1 MTETPAPAVLTEL
14 RDHVLVVTLNRP
26 EARNAVNAELTQGLG
41 DALER
46 AESETEI
53 RVVVL
58 TGAGDK
64 SFCAG
69 ADLKAI
75 SRGEALSPPG
85 TEHWGFAGF
94 VKHPISKPV
103 IAAVNATALGGGT
116 ELVLGSDL
124 AVAAESA
131 KFGLPEVRRG
141 LFAAAGGLVRLP
153 EQLPRKVAMHL
164 ILTGEPIDAETALRW
179 GLVNEVVP
187 DGRVLDAAMDLAE
200 VVAANAPLAVQAS
213 KRVASGR
220 YGGAD
225 DERPADL
232 PHERDAWRASDE
244 EIFALMSSEDAIEGP
259 TAFAEKREPVWK
271 AR

>member
-1 MTETPAPAVLTEL
+1 MTEPAPPAVLTEL

-26 EARNAVNAELTQGLG
+26 EARNAVNSELTQGLG

-46 AESETEI
+46 ADNDADI

-75 SRGEALSPPG
+75 SRGEALNPPG
-85 TEHWGFAGF
+85 TEKWGFAGF
-94 VKHPISKPV
+94 VNHAISKPV

-116 ELVLGSDL
+116 ELVLASDL
-124 AVAAESA
+124 VVAAESA

-141 LFAAAGGLVRLP
+141 LMAAAGGLIRLP

-187 DGRVLDAAMDLAE
+187 DARVLDAALDLAG

-213 KRVASGR
+213 KRIASGLHGTE
-220 YGGAD
+220 GGDGDIPSEREAWKANN
-225 DERPADL
+225 DEM
-232 PHERDAWRASDE
+232 
-244 EIFALMSSEDAIEGP
+244 IALMSSEDAIEGP
-259 TAFAEKREPVWK
+259 TAFAEKRTPMWK

>member
-1 MTETPAPAVLTEL
+1 MSESPDAAVLTEL

-26 EARNAVNAELTQGLG
+26 EARNAVNGELTRLLG
-41 DALER
+41 EALER
-46 AESETEI
+46 AESDPEI

-64 SFCAG
+64 TFCAG

-75 SRGEALSPPG
+75 SRGEALNPPG
-85 TEHWGFAGF
+85 TERWGFAGF
-94 VKHPISKPV
+94 VNHPISKPV

-116 ELVLGSDL
+116 ELVLACDL

-141 LFAAAGGLVRLP
+141 LMAAAGGLIRLP
-153 EQLPRKVAMHL
+153 EQLPRKVAMHV
-164 ILTGEPIDAETALRW
+164 ILTGEPMDAETALRW

-187 DGRVLDAAMDLAE
+187 DGRVLDAALDLAE
-200 VVAANAPLAVQAS
+200 VIATNAPLSVQAS
-213 KRVASGR
+213 KRIALGL
-220 YGGAD
+220 YAQGD
-225 DERPADL
+225 DGLLAA
-232 PHERDAWRASDE
+232 ERDAWQANNDE
-244 EIFALMSSEDAIEGP
+244 MLTLMSSEDAIEGP
-259 TAFAEKREPVWK
+259 TAFAEKRPPVWK

>member
-1 MTETPAPAVLTEL
+1 MTQTTEPAVLTEL

-26 EARNAVNAELTQGLG
+26 EARNAVNAELTRGLG
-41 DALER
+41 EALER
-46 AESETEI
+46 AQGDVEI

-58 TGAGDK
+58 TGSGDK
-64 SFCAG
+64 TFCAG
-69 ADLKAI
+69 ADLRAI
-75 SRGEALSPPG
+75 SRGESLNPPG
-85 TEHWGFAGF
+85 TEQWGFAGF
-94 VKHPISKPV
+94 VNHPISKPV

-116 ELVLGSDL
+116 ELVLACDL

-141 LFAAAGGLVRLP
+141 LMAAAGGLIRLP
-153 EQLPRKVAMHL
+153 AQVPRKVAMHL

-187 DGRVLDAAMDLAE
+187 DDRVLDAALDLAE

-213 KRVASGR
+213 KRIALGLRDGNLHTEREAWAVNN
-220 YGGAD
+220 
-225 DERPADL
+225 DEML
-232 PHERDAWRASDE
+232 
-244 EIFALMSSEDAIEGP
+244 ALFSSEDAREGP
-259 TAFAEKREPVWK
+259 LAFAEKRTPVWK